1 MEIYLDNSATTR
13 ACREAAAAMGEALE
27 ICYGNPSSLHRKGLE
42 AERIVRGARRTM
54 AETIH
59 GEPSGIVFTSGGTE
73 SNNLGIQ
80 GYLNR
85 NPHAGK
91 RIVTSAVEH
100 PSVLNLF
107 RHLDKRYEVVEL
119 PVDED
124 GRVSP
129 EALEAAVDSETALV
143 SIMAVNNEIGTIQ
156 PLADLSR
163 AIKGKNPRTV
173 FHVDAVQAL
182 GKVPLDV
189 EAMGIDMLSASGH
202 KFHGPKGI
210 GFLYVGKGL
219 RLEPLFYGGNQES
232 GLRSGTENVPA
243 IAGME
248 AAARSFLSEGPD
260 QARRMA
266 RYKER
271 LVSALESEMEDMRM
285 LSAKPG
291 FAPNIV
297 TACFKDIRAEVLL
310 HALEQ
315 DGIYVSSGSACSS
328 KKKGSSHVLEAIR
341 LPGAY
346 IGGAVRMSF
355 TWENDC
361 SEIETFVARLKTH
374 VEEIRRIMKR

>member
-42 AERIVRGARRTM
+42 AEKIVRRARRTM

-59 GEPSGIVFTSGGTE
+59 GDPSEIVFTSGGTE

-107 RHLDKRYEVVEL
+107 RHLAKRYEVVEL
-119 PVDED
+119 PVDGD

-156 PLADLSR
+156 PLSALSR
-163 AIKGKNPRTV
+163 AIRSKNPRTV

-182 GKVPLDV
+182 GKIPLDV
-189 EAMGIDMLSASGH
+189 KAMGIDMLSASGH
-202 KFHGPKGI
+202 KFHGPKGV
-210 GFLYVGKGL
+210 GLLHVGKGL

-248 AAARSFLSEGPD
+248 AAARGFLSGGPD
-260 QARRMA
+260 QVRRMA

-341 LPGAY
+341 LPEAY

-355 TWENDC
+355 TWENDS
-361 SEIETFVARLKTH
+361 SEIEPFVARLKTH
-374 VEEIRRIMKR
+374 VAEIRQIMKR